1 MGQSLV
7 VLYGRVGHPFHLFV
21 CLRSGPVGMEG
32 LTSYKYSR
40 TSCTGNGH
48 VVADYGGGGKTLL
61 HEPIAF

>member
-1 MGQSLV
+1 M
-7 VLYGRVGHPFHLFV
+7 FV

-32 LTSYKYSR
+32 LTSYKYKLY
-40 TSCTGNGH
+40 GNGH